1 LSVTEYRKQSA
12 EYQSALSSVME
23 WPSIT
28 HRHSATLL
36 DEFPT
41 ISASTSAKPAT
52 VSSESDNQVKV
63 IKHKNPTQVPIIGAS
78 SENQRVKSVATTHN
92 VDVFISRLHPE
103 TVENELL
110 ECAKESA
117 ATGGVKIVDMSCSK
131 LKSKYEYLYSSFYV
145 SVRVESMQFKK
156 AIDLYMSPEAWPVG
170 VLVKRFFKPRN
181 G

>member
-1 LSVTEYRKQSA
+1 
-12 EYQSALSSVME
+12 M
-23 WPSIT
+23 
-28 HRHSATLL
+28 
-36 DEFPT
+36 
-41 ISASTSAKPAT
+41 
-52 VSSESDNQVKV
+52 
-63 IKHKNPTQVPIIGAS
+63 
-78 SENQRVKSVATTHN
+78 
-92 VDVFISRLHPE
+92 DVFISRLPPE

-110 ECAKESA
+110 EYAK
-117 ATGGVKIVDMSCSK
+117 VCCYRWRKDVDMSCSK